1 MSRVAEV
8 LGVSRSQLHARAAG
22 ASNPRGPCC
31 KAEDAELLPVLRRLV
46 DARPTYGNRHIAACL
61 EQEAQGGRV
70 GDHQP
75 QARSSHSWPAWLDAG
90 ALHRPPG
97 RSPS

>member
-8 LGVSRSQLHARAAG
+8 LSVSRSQLHSRAAG
-22 ASNPRGPCC
+22 TSNPRGPYC

-46 DARPTYGNRHIAACL
+46 DARPTYGYWRIAACL
-61 EQEAQGGRV
+61 EQGAQGGRAGV
-70 GDHQP
+70 NQP
-75 QARSSHSWPAWLDAG
+75 QAPSSHPESERADAG
-90 ALHRPPG
+90 ALQRPPG